1 MPPLEFQDRLQKL
14 ESRVSTL
21 ADTSSAERCVASDIA
36 DRLTALEEAFVDRMD
51 LADRLTVLEAK
62 FHQHEAAVSLG
73 MARCDEPMHKDQKFP
88 LEAPGAKTD
97 IAQEHASSASILAS
111 EAVAQGSSK
120 RQDDDDHRIV
130 EYVVSE
136 SVWDA
141 VIILHDPRIGW
152 GASVMLIFAIILNGV
167 LQLYLCLVL
176 FSTPGFVDISSELPF
191 AAMVSEMRTW
201 RLTEGHKLDNLRLD
215 GVNLVSRVCGG
226 DGSLSNSRAQ
236 SSILEEINVYLNLE
250 PSEFE
255 SSFLRSNGPPLA
267 TLCIFFHCMTMLGEL
282 RDISQLAFAVL
293 ALPRA
298 HRTEFSEDRAIL
310 AISVSNLACTLTVL
324 FLRVI
329 IALALL
335 LVGTEWLAGTSAITD
350 LILNTVALSFVLEL
364 DSLLFNAIVPKG
376 VQKAVAEVAPLKFK
390 RPRWNLDALIPLVG
404 GLVFVWVSF
413 YFLIQPNVEDMLNV
427 KFELCGGLKE
437 FVAEK
442 SPIGIMQGVATRPF
456 DESGSAD
463 VYEVRAVHEVV
474 IRNNRSRNSVFALM
488 QWHGTD
494 QHAFSATRGT
504 SRKENAEA
512 GILCVDYDVASW
524 FPWMLEHQPFVFNT
538 ANAIVDPTGTMGFS
552 EEFRCNEYKAACDGK
567 DNFLIRL
574 LCPVTCGCN
583 KGMSGL
589 LFARISD
596 YGGCPQSCVQEALD
610 DIRNASCTDL
620 PVTSSSAENAAVRRS
635 WNRFWN
641 SFVNSISP
649 MFPSFA
655 EEFEAVAARMISNGC
670 NDTEQMPVS
679 ELSFCDPMW
688 FGESTWPITR
698 FCPRTCCHGVRSAT
712 RQEICPVACL

>member
-1 MPPLEFQDRLQKL
+1 MPPLSFQDKL
-14 ESRVSTL
+14 ENLEIRLSTL
-21 ADTSSAERCVASDIA
+21 TGTSSADRCVVADIA
-36 DRLTALEEAFVDRMD
+36 DRLTALEEALLDQRD

-62 FHQHEAAVSLG
+62 FHQHDAAVSVD
-73 MARCDEPMHKDQKFP
+73 MARCHESMHKDQKFD
-88 LEAPGAKTD
+88 LEDPGVNTN
-97 IAQEHASSASILAS
+97 IAQEPVSSARFVAS
-111 EAVAQGSSK
+111 EAVALGSSK
-120 RQDDDDHRIV
+120 RQNADDHMIV
-130 EYVVSE
+130 DYAVLE

-141 VIILHDPRIGW
+141 VLILHDSRIGL
-152 GASVMLIFAIILNGV
+152 GASIMLILAIILNCV
-167 LQLYLCLVL
+167 LQLFLCFVL
-176 FSTPGFVDISSELPF
+176 FSMPGFVPQSSERPF
-191 AAMVSEMRTW
+191 AALVGEMRTW

-226 DGSLSNSRAQ
+226 DGSLSSSQAQ
-236 SSILEEINVYLNLE
+236 ANILEEINVYLNLE
-250 PSEFE
+250 RNQFE
-255 SSFLRSNGPPLA
+255 STFLRSKGPLLA
-267 TLCIFFHCMTMLGEL
+267 IVCIFFHCMTMLGEL

-310 AISVSNLACTLTVL
+310 AISISNLAYILTAV

-404 GLVFVWVSF
+404 GLVVVWASF
-413 YFLIQPNVEDMLNV
+413 YTLIQPNMEDMINV
-427 KFELCGGLKE
+427 KFELCSGLKE

-442 SPIGIMQGVATRPF
+442 NPLGIMQGVMTRPF
-456 DESGSAD
+456 DESGSVD

-474 IRNNRSRNSVFALM
+474 SRNNGSANSVFDLM
-488 QWHGTD
+488 HWHGTD
-494 QHAFSATRGT
+494 LYTFSISRGASVKDMDEGNPCEDIDATGW
-504 SRKENAEA
+504 
-512 GILCVDYDVASW
+512 YH
-524 FPWMLEHQPFVFNT
+524 WMLKNQPFYFST
-538 ANAIVDPTGTMGFS
+538 ANAIVDPSGTMGFS
-552 EEFRCNEYKAACDGK
+552 EEFRCSEYEAACDGK
-567 DNFLIRL
+567 DHFLIRL